1 MKLINSENSK
11 SLIFPNA
18 QSTCA
23 IILINLKST
32 CLYLL
37 MGFNIYLGL
46 LVQVEGAMSI
56 STVSLVDVEVGS
68 FSPYIFVPTPWVKHI
83 KTIVKEGFSL
93 KNPSHNK
100 LDFSPRSLGAATA
113 AVCQAS
119 VATLPLCA
127 SVEILLRQSVLSA
140 CRHHLVLAARV
151 SALPC
156 PEAGPTS
163 SRSSRSCVASGQSM
177 HEANH
182 GWHGNLVEFVHCSSI
197 SSTSNMFSSST
208 S

>member
-1 MKLINSENSK
+1 
-11 SLIFPNA
+11 
-18 QSTCA
+18 
-23 IILINLKST
+23 
-32 CLYLL
+32 
-37 MGFNIYLGL
+37 MGFNDYLGP
-46 LVQVEGAMSI
+46 LVNVEGVTSI
-56 STVSLVDVEVGS
+56 STISLVDVDVGS
-68 FSPYIFVPTPWVKHI
+68 FSSYIYQPTPWTKHN
-83 KTIVKEGFSL
+83 KTTVREAHSL
-93 KNPSHNK
+93 GNPSCSK
-100 LDFSPRSLGAATA
+100 LYFSPLSLAVVVAA

-119 VATLPLCA
+119 VAALSLCA
-127 SVEILLRQSVLSA
+127 SVEILLRQSMLSA
-140 CRHHLVLAARV
+140 CHHHLVLAVRV

-156 PEAGPTS
+156 PEASPTS

>member
-1 MKLINSENSK
+1 MWGVFLPINLYQPLGAKHTKTTVKGAPSLRNLSCSKLYFSPP
-11 SLIFPNA
+11 SLI
-18 QSTCA
+18 
-23 IILINLKST
+23 
-32 CLYLL
+32 
-37 MGFNIYLGL
+37 
-46 LVQVEGAMSI
+46 
-56 STVSLVDVEVGS
+56 
-68 FSPYIFVPTPWVKHI
+68 
-83 KTIVKEGFSL
+83 
-93 KNPSHNK
+93 
-100 LDFSPRSLGAATA
+100 AAAA

-119 VATLPLCA
+119 VAALPLCA
-127 SVEILLRQSVLSA
+127 SVEILLRPSVLCV

-156 PEAGPTS
+156 LEAGHTS
-163 SRSSRSCVASGQSM
+163 SRSSRSCVVASGQSM